1 MRGTIFIS
9 MYVSAYAGSANLLRH
24 SEGATWLA
32 IVVSLVTPL
41 GFLFWTLFNESP
53 FMWHPEAHV
62 STWFSI
68 GALAMMVPAVFAYN
82 MGAPEVSLNPE
93 ETRREEIFFSDS
105 VSQYHS
111 DPGAEEPLLSN
122 KTNLPNYTV

>member
-1 MRGTIFIS
+1 MQNFVGKTKCIVGYMKVADSLLVATNTI
-9 MYVSAYAGSANLLRH
+9 
-24 SEGATWLA
+24 
-32 IVVSLVTPL
+32 
-41 GFLFWTLFNESP
+41 
-53 FMWHPEAHV
+53 
-62 STWFSI
+62 
-68 GALAMMVPAVFAYN
+68 VFCFFRR
-82 MGAPEVSLNPE
+82 APEVSLNPE